1 MSELTKESARR
12 GKTSI
17 SESPQK
23 LLSDLELHSTEHLLL
38 HSFVGIHECRDIRC
52 ECHFCFLQRF
62 RNNKSCW

>member
-1 MSELTKESARR
+1 MPEGHQPIEAPKEIGVLQMSELTKESARR

-38 HSFVGIHECRDIRC
+38 HSFVGIHECRDI
-52 ECHFCFLQRF
+52 
-62 RNNKSCW
+62 